1 MYKKLYLKPFFLL
14 LVCCQVLLAKGQPD
28 THQWQIHKQLL
39 QLTKEMESRPFFTRS
54 VVCASNT
61 GWTFEEALHSI
72 KEDIT
77 TGNWPCC
84 ETTLHFWN
92 KKIQTLTLRQR
103 LDLQVAEA
111 QYFNEHQWYDSAEKL
126 AVSVNEEAGRLSL
139 PREKLKALLLLSD
152 GGLRT
157 RNISGAYRWADTAMQ
172 LARKIGDGKAEEQAL
187 LQTGYCARR
196 NFTALAQRSFPYY
209 ARAIELAESNNDSF
223 NLFFGNLYTGID
235 YVELGKI
242 NTALPYFKKALT
254 MVSALH
260 YIRAAYISY
269 VALAYIDDAA
279 GLTNEAL
286 ALYRKALEIA
296 EWANL
301 PYSLQNTYTYIG
313 NIFMRQ
319 KRYDSA
325 LIYANRVG
333 TVKGVDS
340 FFTNVAE
347 LKANIYREMGQYKTA
362 ADLYPK
368 ALSWTEENSLYR
380 IQDQLSNYEAVL
392 ETKEKELQVEE
403 EKKRSTRLAWMSGGT
418 ALLLTGLALAYLVQ
432 RRTQKKLA
440 SQNFLIEKQ
449 RQALEIS
456 LSEKEILLK
465 EVHHR
470 VKNNL
475 VMMSGLLQLQA
486 ESVQNEEAKMAIR
499 EGQNRI
505 QSIALLHQRL
515 YTQTNLG
522 SIDFA
527 NFANDLVREI
537 GTVLKRPET
546 CVKTDIQIPQFFL
559 DIDTAI
565 PLGLI
570 LNELLT
576 NSFKYAFSPDREG
589 KISICLTA
597 SSPGNYKLHYRDN
610 GPGLPAGF
618 KIEKDTSFGLR
629 LVYRLA
635 AQLSG
640 KACYQDE
647 EDHLFIIQ
655 FKDALT
661 RNKEA

>member
-1 MYKKLYLKPFFLL
+1 MYRKPFLLL
-14 LVCCQVLLAKGQPD
+14 LVCFHVLMAKGQTD
-28 THQWQIHKQLL
+28 GHRGQIRKQLL
-39 QLTKEMESRPFFTRS
+39 QLTKELESRPFFSRS
-54 VVCASNT
+54 LICTSNT
-61 GWTFEEALHSI
+61 NWTFDEALHSI
-72 KEDIT
+72 QENIR

-84 ETTLHFWN
+84 ETTLLFWN
-92 KKIQTLTLRQR
+92 KKSQTLPLQPR
-103 LDLQVAEA
+103 LNLQLAEA
-111 QYFNEHQWYDSAEKL
+111 EYFNEHQWYDSAKQL
-126 AVSVNEEAGRLSL
+126 ALSVNEEAGRLNF
-139 PREKLKALLLLSD
+139 PAEKIKALLLLSD

-157 RNISGAYRWADTAMQ
+157 RNISGAYRCADTAMQ
-172 LARKIGDGKAEEQAL
+172 LARKIGDKKAEEQAM

-209 ARAIELAESNNDSF
+209 ARAIELAEGNNDSSS
-223 NLFFGNLYTGID
+223 LFFGNLYTGID
-235 YVELGKI
+235 DVELGKI
-242 NTALPYFKKALT
+242 DTALPYFKKAFTLMT
-254 MVSALH
+254 GLH
-260 YIRAAYISY
+260 YIRAEYIGY
-269 VALAYIDDAA
+269 VALAYADNAA

-286 ALYRKALEIA
+286 TLYRRALELA
-296 EWANL
+296 EWAEL

-319 KRYDSA
+319 KQYDSA
-325 LIYANRVG
+325 LLYANKVG
-333 TVKGVDS
+333 AVAGVDS

-347 LKANIYREMGQYKTA
+347 LKANIYHEMGQYKA
-362 ADLYPK
+362 ASDLYAK

-380 IQDQLSNYEAVL
+380 IQDQLSNYETVL

-403 EKKRSTRLAWMSGGT
+403 EKKRSARFAWITGGV
-418 ALLLTGLALAYLVQ
+418 ALLLTGLTLAYLAQ

-440 SQNFLIEKQ
+440 SQNSLIEKQ
-449 RQALEIS
+449 RQALERS
-456 LSEKEILLK
+456 LLEKEILLK

-486 ESVQNEEAKMAIR
+486 ESLQNQEARAAIR

-505 QSIALLHQRL
+505 QSVALLHQRL
-515 YTQTNLG
+515 YTQTELG
-522 SIDFA
+522 SIDFGS
-527 NFANDLVREI
+527 FANDLVREV
-537 GTVLKRPET
+537 GTVLKRPGT
-546 CVKTDIQIPQFFL
+546 RVTTDIQIPQIFL

-576 NSFKYAFSPDREG
+576 NSFKYAFSPYKEG
-589 KISICLTA
+589 KIHIGLAAT
-597 SSPGNYKLHYRDN
+597 SPGNYRLRYQDN
-610 GPGLPAGF
+610 GPGLPKGF
-618 KIEKDTSFGLR
+618 EMEKGTSLGLR

-640 KACYQDE
+640 KASYYAE
-647 EDHLFIIQ
+647 EGPLFVIE